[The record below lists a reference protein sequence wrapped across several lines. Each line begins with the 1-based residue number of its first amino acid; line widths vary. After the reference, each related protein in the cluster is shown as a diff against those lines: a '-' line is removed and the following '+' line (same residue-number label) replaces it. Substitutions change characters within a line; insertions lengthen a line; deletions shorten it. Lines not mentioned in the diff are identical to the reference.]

1 MPHHISH
8 KKSFYTLDL
17 LKLHHIKWILKQIS
31 DKFDFQ
37 PHPGNDQDDNDDA
50 PKPNLMNG
58 FNKRV
63 YGYEAVI
70 K

>member
-1 MPHHISH
+1 MNIETD
-8 KKSFYTLDL
+8 FR
-17 LKLHHIKWILKQIS
+17 QIWYAT
-31 DKFDFQ
+31 
-37 PHPGNDQDDNDDA
+37 HPNDATNQ
-50 PKPNLMNG
+50 NLMNG